1 MGVQGSGKSTIGTML
16 AERLGVPFLDADSLH
31 TAANK
36 QWMASGRAL
45 SDAQR
50 LPWLH
55 EVGAGLGLAAGS
67 GIVVA
72 CSALKR
78 SYRDLLREH
87 APAMFT
93 VFAHGDQDLI
103 YERVRTRRHQFMPPS
118 LLPAQFEDLEERQ
131 VDEPGVTVDSA
142 QSRDRLS
149 ISWWH
154 SSPSGALSTPTR
166 GRDHA
171 CCRPLVRDHART
183 EDPAG
188 PPW

>member
-1 MGVQGSGKSTIGTML
+1 MGVQGSGKRTIGTML

-31 TAANK
+31 TAANR

-103 YERVRTRRHQFMPPS
+103 YARVRTRRHQFMPPS
-118 LLPAQFEDLEERQ
+118 LLAAQFEDLEERQ
-131 VDEPGVTVDSA
+131 VDEPGVTVDIA
-142 QSRDRLS
+142 QSPGQIVDQLVAL
-149 ISWWH
+149 ISE
-154 SSPSGALSTPTR
+154 R
-166 GRDHA
+166 GTVH
-171 CCRPLVRDHART
+171 P
-183 EDPAG
+183 G
-188 PPW
+188 